1 MNRYRSNGNKYT
13 RFYEADTDNA
23 ELAIAQCLPGG
34 NSEGITRLNYNGN
47 HATFRSDV
55 PLYLGEYFA
64 PIARFYFSDYGTSLP
79 AAGNKGRVFF
89 KKV

>member
-1 MNRYRSNGNKYT
+1 MQCYPLRRVYLVAAMNNGNY
-13 RFYEADTDNA
+13 AA
-23 ELAIAQCLPGG
+23 
-34 NSEGITRLNYNGN
+34 
-47 HATFRSDV
+47 FRGDV

-89 KKV
+89 KKA